1 MDATAT
7 DAEVWKLIEGT
18 LCNSESIK
26 AVLSSS
32 GRLDLVDHSDILNK
46 TTLIE
51 VEIQNSKSDLKRFE
65 SSLIELETD
74 KILNEHSENVYQ
86 GIRKNLISK
95 INQTKVLIERCQ
107 NEIYLLQQ
115 NNNWVDSIDNIGG
128 LVKDLNKVDE
138 SHKRDV
144 LKKLVKDIIVS
155 YNQDEKYHNLKVNLK
170 VPLVMDID
178 RDAQASRTPSW
189 GGERVKAS
197 KSSKPKSGLDYST
210 VTDLARFRG

>member
-1 MDATAT
+1 MNAIAT
-7 DAEVWKLIEGT
+7 DTEVWKIIEGT

-26 AVLSSS
+26 KALSAS
-32 GRLDLVDHSDILNK
+32 GRLDLVDRSDILNK
-46 TTLIE
+46 TVLLE
-51 VEIQNSKSDLKRFE
+51 AEIQNSKSDLKRFE

-115 NNNWVDSIDNIGG
+115 NNNWVGSIDNIGG

-155 YNQDEKYHNLKVNLK
+155 YNQDEKYHNLRVNLK
-170 VPLVMDID
+170 IPLIMDIHRGD
-178 RDAQASRTPSW
+178 PARHTPSW
-189 GGERVKAS
+189 GAER
-197 KSSKPKSGLDYST
+197 SSLPQRRKPNLVQNYST
-210 VTDLARFRG
+210 VTDFARL